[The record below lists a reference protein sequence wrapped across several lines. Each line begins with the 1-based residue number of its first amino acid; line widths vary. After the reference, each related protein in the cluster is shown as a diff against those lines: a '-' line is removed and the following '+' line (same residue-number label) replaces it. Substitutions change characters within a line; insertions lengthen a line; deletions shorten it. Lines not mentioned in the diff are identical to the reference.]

1 MAEAAL
7 AGIGVLVTRPRHQ
20 ASGLISAIESEGG
33 TAFAFPTIEI
43 VPRASE
49 VVRTEVRSL
58 RSPDIVIFVSPN
70 AVQHGLIHA
79 DSAAIAAVGPTT
91 TAAIESAGK
100 TVDIRSATGYDSE
113 HLLLESGLA
122 NVDGMTIRIIRGGTG
137 RELLADTLKER
148 GATVEYLSVYDRIA
162 PDYSADDLSELETQ
176 WRSGAINVVTIM
188 SVESLT
194 NLIILLPQW
203 CNDQLR
209 QTPLVTPAVRVI
221 KEAVDRLHNV
231 PTALA
236 RGPQASEM
244 VRAITDLGPIAAG
257 QP

>member
-1 MAEAAL
+1 MTEAAL

-43 VPRASE
+43 VPRTPEDVSTQ
-49 VVRTEVRSL
+49 VRL
-58 RSPDIVIFVSPN
+58 LHPPDIVIFVSTN
-70 AVQHGLIHA
+70 AVAHGLNHVDTA
-79 DSAAIAAVGPTT
+79 TIAAVGPTT

-100 TVDIRSATGYDSE
+100 TVDIRSATGFDSE
-113 HLLLESGLA
+113 HLLLEPGLA
-122 NVDGMTIRIIRGGTG
+122 KVAGMTIRIIRGGTG
-137 RELLADTLKER
+137 RELLADTLEER
-148 GATVEYLSVYDRIA
+148 GATVEYLSVYDRVA
-162 PDYSADDLSELETQ
+162 PDYSADELKELETQ
-176 WRSGAINVVTIM
+176 WRSGSINVVTIM

-194 NLIILLPQW
+194 NLINILPQW
-203 CNDQLR
+203 CGDQLS

-236 RGPQASEM
+236 TGPQASEM
-244 VRAITDLGPIAAG
+244 VRAITAVGSIAAG